1 MKRSQRLTPVIQLA
15 EKAEQEALTQL
26 GQANNA
32 LHRDTVQLEDLLQYK
47 AEYLQ
52 RFRQGEMRMIG
63 TQKMMELRAFLRQ
76 LDQAIEAQQQQVSH
90 SSNMVEHQKSIWLQ
104 KRTKANALQ
113 LLVERYQGNE
123 RAIELRKEQLDNDE
137 FSINQWRRS
146 RTKT

>member
-15 EKAEQEALTQL
+15 EKAEQEALAQL

-32 LHRDTVQLEDLLQYK
+32 WHRDTVQLDDLIQYK

-52 RFRQGEMRMIG
+52 RFRQGEMHMLG
-63 TQKMMELRAFLRQ
+63 TQKMMELRGFLRQ
-76 LDQAIEAQQQQVSH
+76 LDQAIEVQKQQVSH
-90 SSNMVEHQKSIWLQ
+90 SLNLVEHQKSIWLQ
-104 KRTKANALQ
+104 KRTKAKALQ

-123 RAIELRKEQLDNDE
+123 RAFELRKEQLDNDE

-146 RTKT
+146 RIK

>member
-15 EKAEQEALTQL
+15 EKAEQEALAQL

-32 LHRDTVQLEDLLQYK
+32 WHRDTVQLDDLIQYK

-52 RFRQGEMRMIG
+52 RFRQGEMHMLG
-63 TQKMMELRAFLRQ
+63 TQKMMELRGFLRQ
-76 LDQAIEAQQQQVSH
+76 LDQAIEVQKQQVSH
-90 SSNMVEHQKSIWLQ
+90 SLNLVEHQKSIWLQ
-104 KRTKANALQ
+104 KRTKAKALQ

-123 RAIELRKEQLDNDE
+123 RAFELRKEQLDNDE

-146 RTKT
+146 RTK